1 MKLNAYIRQVFALLV
16 GTVLLTM
23 FFSCEKKE
31 TLSTAV
37 ELLSFGP
44 SGVGHGEQIRFIGNN
59 LDKVTAIDLVGASI
73 PSSAFVEHT
82 SEQIVITVPIEA
94 EHGPVTLRTPEG
106 DIVSKSPLNLN
117 VPVEITSMTEAVKP
131 GETITIQGEYLN
143 WISAVTFEGGA
154 VVTTFES
161 QSRTEL
167 IVRVPF
173 EAQTGVLIFSC
184 GGTEPIELESETEL
198 TVTLPAL
205 TGLSPNPVERGET
218 LTINGTDL
226 DLVNE
231 VWFKGVADPVTDFI
245 SQSEQQLTLTVPEDA
260 ARGTVEIVTFSGIT
274 ISSTDILSFVGDPAA
289 LDPLAFPLFVDK
301 LENNAQN
308 WGWGSTV
315 DFNNTENVRDG
326 DAAIKVS
333 YQGSWGAL
341 KFANFSVNTTGYTE
355 LSFAIY
361 ATPEADGQK
370 VNVSVNGGTTNTI
383 TLEAGKW
390 VEYKLSMSELGDPAT
405 ITELTMQETGWSGA
419 VFIDHVG
426 LR

>member
-1 MKLNAYIRQVFALLV
+1 MKLNIHIRQVSALLV
-16 GTVLLTM
+16 GIVLLTTL
-23 FFSCEKKE
+23 SCEKKE
-31 TLSTAV
+31 PLSTAV

-44 SGVGHGEQIRFIGNN
+44 SGVSHGEQIRFIGNN

-73 PSSAFVEHT
+73 PSNAFIEHT
-82 SEQIVITVPIEA
+82 SEQIIITVPIEA
-94 EHGPVTLRTPEG
+94 EHGPVTLKTPAG

-117 VPVEITSMTEAVKP
+117 VPVEITSMTETVKP
-131 GETITIQGEYLN
+131 GETVSIQGEYLN

-167 IVRVPF
+167 VVRVPL
-173 EAQTGVLIFSC
+173 EAQTGLLIFSC

-198 TVTLPAL
+198 AVTLPAL
-205 TGLSPNPVERGET
+205 TGLSPNPIERGKT

-226 DLVNE
+226 DLVNQ
-231 VWFKGVADPVTDFI
+231 VWLKGVAEPITDF
-245 SQSEQQLTLTVPEDA
+245 SNQSEQQLTLTVPEEA
-260 ARGTVEIVTFSGIT
+260 TRGTVDIVTFSGIT
-274 ISSTDILSFVGDPAA
+274 ISSTDILSFVGDPAP

-315 DFNNTENVRDG
+315 DLNNTENVRDG

-341 KFANFSVNTTGYTE
+341 KFANFSVNTAGYTE

-361 ATPEADGQK
+361 ATPETDGQK
-370 VNVSVNGGTTNTI
+370 INVSVNGGTTNVI

-405 ITELTMQETGWSGA
+405 ITEITMQETGWSGS

>member
-1 MKLNAYIRQVFALLV
+1 
-16 GTVLLTM
+16 
-23 FFSCEKKE
+23 
-31 TLSTAV
+31 
-37 ELLSFGP
+37 
-44 SGVGHGEQIRFIGNN
+44 NN

-73 PSSAFVEHT
+73 PSNAFIEHT
-82 SEQIVITVPIEA
+82 SEQIIITVPIEA
-94 EHGPVTLRTPEG
+94 EHGPVTLKTPAG

-117 VPVEITSMTEAVKP
+117 VPVEITSMTETVKP
-131 GETITIQGEYLN
+131 GETVSIQGEYLN

-167 IVRVPF
+167 VVRVPL
-173 EAQTGVLIFSC
+173 EAQTGLLIFSC

-198 TVTLPAL
+198 AVTLPAL
-205 TGLSPNPVERGET
+205 TGLSPNPIERGKT

-226 DLVNE
+226 DLVNQ
-231 VWFKGVADPVTDFI
+231 VWLKGVAEPITDF
-245 SQSEQQLTLTVPEDA
+245 SNQSEQQLTLTVPEEA
-260 ARGTVEIVTFSGIT
+260 TRGTVDIVTFSGIT
-274 ISSTDILSFVGDPAA
+274 ISSTDILSFVGDPAP

-315 DFNNTENVRDG
+315 DLNNTENVRDG

-341 KFANFSVNTTGYTE
+341 KFANFSVNAAGYTE

-361 ATPEADGQK
+361 ATPETDGQK
-370 VNVSVNGGTTNTI
+370 INVSVNGGTTNVI

-405 ITELTMQETGWSGA
+405 ITEITMQETGWSGS

>member
-1 MKLNAYIRQVFALLV
+1 MKLNIHIRQVSALLV
-16 GTVLLTM
+16 GIVLLTTL
-23 FFSCEKKE
+23 SCEKKE
-31 TLSTAV
+31 PLSTAV

-44 SGVGHGEQIRFIGNN
+44 SGVSHGEQIRFIGNN

-73 PSSAFVEHT
+73 PSNAFIEHT
-82 SEQIVITVPIEA
+82 SEQIIITVPIEA
-94 EHGPVTLRTPEG
+94 EHGPVTLKTPAG

-117 VPVEITSMTEAVKP
+117 VPVEITSMTETVKP
-131 GETITIQGEYLN
+131 GETVSIQGEYLN

-167 IVRVPF
+167 VVRVPL
-173 EAQTGVLIFSC
+173 EAQTGLLIFSC

-198 TVTLPAL
+198 AVTLPAL
-205 TGLSPNPVERGET
+205 TGLSPNPIERGKT

-226 DLVNE
+226 DLVNQ
-231 VWFKGVADPVTDFI
+231 VWLKGVAEPITDF
-245 SQSEQQLTLTVPEDA
+245 SNQSEQQLTLTVPEEA
-260 ARGTVEIVTFSGIT
+260 TRGTVDIVTFSGIT
-274 ISSTDILSFVGDPAA
+274 ISSTDILSFVGDPAP

-315 DFNNTENVRDG
+315 DLNNTENVRDG

-341 KFANFSVNTTGYTE
+341 KFANFSVNAAGYTE

-361 ATPEADGQK
+361 ATPETDGQK
-370 VNVSVNGGTTNTI
+370 INVSVNGGTTNVI

-405 ITELTMQETGWSGA
+405 ITEITMQETGWSGS

>member
-1 MKLNAYIRQVFALLV
+1 MKLNIHIRQVSALLV
-16 GTVLLTM
+16 GIVLLTTL
-23 FFSCEKKE
+23 SCEKKE
-31 TLSTAV
+31 PLSTAV

-44 SGVGHGEQIRFIGNN
+44 SGVSHGEQIRFIGNN

-73 PSSAFVEHT
+73 PSNAFIEHT
-82 SEQIVITVPIEA
+82 SEQIIITVPIEA
-94 EHGPVTLRTPEG
+94 EHGPVTLKTPAG

-117 VPVEITSMTEAVKP
+117 VPVEITSMTETVKP
-131 GETITIQGEYLN
+131 GETVSIQGEYLN
-143 WISAVTFEGGA
+143 WISAVAFEGGA

-167 IVRVPF
+167 VVRVPL
-173 EAQTGVLIFSC
+173 EAQTGLLIFSC

-198 TVTLPAL
+198 AVTLPAL
-205 TGLSPNPVERGET
+205 TGLSPNPIERGKT

-226 DLVNE
+226 DLVNQ
-231 VWFKGVADPVTDFI
+231 VWLKGVAEPITDF
-245 SQSEQQLTLTVPEDA
+245 SNQSEQQLTLTVPEEA
-260 ARGTVEIVTFSGIT
+260 TRGTVDIVTFSGIT
-274 ISSTDILSFVGDPAA
+274 ISITDILSFVGDPAP

-308 WGWGSTV
+308 WGWGSIV
-315 DFNNTENVRDG
+315 DLNNTENVRDG

-341 KFANFSVNTTGYTE
+341 KFANFSVNAAGYTE

-361 ATPEADGQK
+361 ATPETDGQK
-370 VNVSVNGGTTNTI
+370 INVSVNGGTTNVI

-405 ITELTMQETGWSGA
+405 ITEITMQETGWSGS